1 MSKGDIIFLLD
12 SDDFFKKNKVQK
24 IVNHFLNNKTKKIV
38 FDFPIIKKRTKEKF
52 VENKI
57 NLFKTYWGYIH
68 PTSCISFRR
77 GYLKKLLK
85 RISNDKFTD
94 IWMDLRILLYSKYEN
109 EYNIVNENL
118 TSTDNLMEMS
128 HLNFQNL
135 VNLGGKEESKHMSI
149 F

>member
-77 GYLKKLLK
+77 EYLKKLLK

-94 IWMDLRILLYSKYEN
+94 IWMDLRILLYS
-109 EYNIVNENL
+109 I
-118 TSTDNLMEMS
+118 
-128 HLNFQNL
+128 
-135 VNLGGKEESKHMSI
+135 
-149 F
+149 

>member
-57 NLFKTYWGYIH
+57 VKVIPILNPRYTIFLAFIFPYD
-68 PTSCISFRR
+68 
-77 GYLKKLLK
+77 LLARSVIK
-85 RISNDKFTD
+85 NAI
-94 IWMDLRILLYSKYEN
+94 
-109 EYNIVNENL
+109 
-118 TSTDNLMEMS
+118 
-128 HLNFQNL
+128 
-135 VNLGGKEESKHMSI
+135 G
-149 F
+149 